1 MPTTPTTPICPPR
14 ACFQAFAFIET
25 NSKSEIITLNDK
37 GCKLV
42 TKNVKD
48 VLAPNNS
55 TTYTITTFC
64 TLSNLQDFKLD
75 PPRGTKTTT
84 ALVVISDVQT
94 DANDNKSG
102 NFIVDSVM
110 LLHGVDIPKEVASM
124 KKLFY
129 YTAVVTQT
137 YSHKRARTWDETFS
151 PAKASK
157 CRNLSRAPTAEDL
170 PEYKDSATQPYR

>member
-14 ACFQAFAFIET
+14 ACLQAFALIET
-25 NSKSEIITLNDK
+25 NSKSEIVTLNDK
-37 GCKLV
+37 GYELV

-48 VLAPNNS
+48 VLAPNNA

-64 TLSNLQDFKLD
+64 ILSNLQDFKLD

-110 LLHGVDIPKEVASM
+110 LLHGVDIP
-124 KKLFY
+124 
-129 YTAVVTQT
+129 
-137 YSHKRARTWDETFS
+137 
-151 PAKASK
+151 
-157 CRNLSRAPTAEDL
+157 
-170 PEYKDSATQPYR
+170 